1 MKTLTH
7 QPIPVTSPSQDFDEM
22 YISASVEN
30 EYVETAYVNSIAGPT
45 IKVCLLD
52 YYLFMHNILLI

>member
-7 QPIPVTSPSQDFDEM
+7 QPIPVTSPSQDVNEM

-30 EYVETAYVNSIAGPT
+30 EYVETAYVNGIAGPT
-45 IKVCLLD
+45 IRVCLLD